1 MSQDERKVFGA
12 LQEIDSQKE
21 YDLINYVDS
30 IHQVIDELE
39 SAVNKIEFTVE
50 EASLQ
55 SDDQE
60 TTAYIGVYRPNNVDG
75 NLTRARQ
82 MVRDLVDHL
91 HSNALLLHQFVG
103 ERVMTITTQL
113 DIEETEKEY

>member
-1 MSQDERKVFGA
+1 MSQIEREVFGA

-21 YDLINYVDS
+21 YDLITYVES
-30 IHQVIDELE
+30 INQVIDELE

-55 SDDQE
+55 SDDQD
-60 TTAYIGVYRPNNVDG
+60 TTAYIGVYRPNNVNG
-75 NLTRARQ
+75 NLTRARR
-82 MVRDLVDHL
+82 MVAELLDHL
-91 HSNALLLHQFVG
+91 RSDEN
-103 ERVMTITTQL
+103 VMTITTQL

>member
-1 MSQDERKVFGA
+1 MSQIEREVFGA

-21 YDLINYVDS
+21 YDLITYVES
-30 IHQVIDELE
+30 INQVIDELE

-55 SDDQE
+55 SDDQD
-60 TTAYIGVYRPNNVDG
+60 TTAYIGVYRPNNVNG
-75 NLTRARQ
+75 NLTRARR
-82 MVRDLVDHL
+82 MVAELLDHL
-91 HSNALLLHQFVG
+91 RSDEVDTFRN
-103 ERVMTITTQL
+103 ENVMTITSQL

>member
-1 MSQDERKVFGA
+1 MSQIEREVFGA

-21 YDLINYVDS
+21 YDLITYVES
-30 IHQVIDELE
+30 INRVIDQLE

-55 SDDQE
+55 SDDRD
-60 TTAYIGVYRPNNVDG
+60 TTAYIGVYRPSNVDG

-82 MVRDLVDHL
+82 MVAELLDHL
-91 HSNALLLHQFVG
+91 RSDEVDTFHNQN
-103 ERVMTITTQL
+103 VMRITSQL
-113 DIEETEKEY
+113 DIEETEKEF